1 MKFEKRGRVL
11 AVLFFLVIFL
21 GLSLVSASFNITG
34 YTKGINAGGRI
45 VDLNSTNISVEI
57 YQLNLNGP
65 PSLITA
71 ISNLS
76 NESGYFYTEIND
88 TYAENKNLMYKISL
102 VKYNNDGLAEY
113 IGPNLPYFPAE
124 QLDHLGTVYFYLRP
138 GITIDIS
145 AIGPEYVTEDASKI
159 EYTSSNNNFSTDYK
173 AGIEIINNSGEK
185 NYVYLNNSD
194 CLIFLNETFHFN
206 RSVCDLNITN
216 IDDFT
221 FVNNTVYLINLT
233 EIQVCNIDSG
243 NFVCSDENDTN
254 LTSLNFSKIGGVSYN
269 AFLGPEGRIFV
280 SAQNSSG
287 ENKVYLYNSSNL
299 TTPLHEWY
307 VPDCYVGKMLFS
319 EDGGFG
325 IGNNSGRY
333 TFYKIFMGEGDFSCD
348 KPVNLTE
355 GLIVKGFAEDPFE
368 EKYYIVNG
376 SGGVVNINFFVSDYG
391 FRYQFKDKKLGYG
404 VEESFNELKYNS
416 RVYLPADR
424 NYSFM
429 IYPQGGPAFP
439 VSIELNN
446 LTRGGNNISLGTT
459 ENRTITSINQAALY
473 LNLSDLNLTTEMVQL
488 SGYSLFNDKTA
499 DFDNYTIIAYL
510 LEAGN
515 MVFSKGMMPQN
526 MGQKTGQNINDVFNK
541 TSGFYNMTLPAAAYG
556 ADILLFATAK
566 KDGKWYGGFRTVSL
580 TYGETPGQLD
590 ITVYPMVGN
599 EATLESQFLEFGEP
613 ANTSLFSFN
622 ISARNGENIT
632 EVTNVHSE
640 ISVDYSNLNGS
651 NVTFYWMA
659 DSGDTNIIK
668 IPLLNE
674 SATIKIFSPQYPPIK
689 KTVAKGDMQEGV
701 YNITLESLK
710 AKKPNGEILDVQF
723 RNFEYKD
730 DGSCSVPWPSET
742 PGAGGCLPDGV
753 GNGGGPVNPF
763 TWVISGGKYDLEMR
777 QTATNITVHYV
788 NVDLL
793 ASQPPDAR
801 FDDSGNRTI
810 GGSSLREAWRFGSM
824 GPNIYDY
831 VIIGVPYNNSVIN
844 ESLDMRVNIT
854 KFHDENWQPV
864 WEQGDGLDSLNGTEY
879 EDYKAGGY
887 EEYINGSAV
896 WCNSSDANLTS
907 DLCYKDITNKMLWFK
922 IPHFSGIEPTI
933 IGQAISSSSEESN
946 EGNSNAGS
954 SGGSGG
960 SIVSKWVKEIKLNDS
975 ELNLGRTLKELKKNY
990 RINFNVSGM
999 GHYLGITNITN
1010 TSVTVEVAS
1019 TPQTATLL
1027 IGEEKKFEVT
1037 DDNYYDI
1044 YVKLNSIT
1052 NNKADMTIKS
1062 IHEEIPTTT
1071 PTPSTTPPSTTT
1083 PATPTTPVT
1092 SPTTPTAT
1100 GNEGKQLLN
1109 TLFIIIAAIVII
1121 IAAALIIKKKK

>member
-1 MKFEKRGRVL
+1 MKFEKRGWVL
-11 AVLFFLVIFL
+11 VVLFFLVNFL

-34 YTKGINAGGRI
+34 YTKGINADGGI
-45 VDLNSTNISVEI
+45 VILNNANITVEI
-57 YQLNLNGP
+57 YQVNFNGP
-65 PSLITA
+65 PSLNAI

-76 NESGYFYTEIND
+76 NESGYFFIEIND
-88 TYAENKNLMYKISL
+88 TYAENNNFMYKIIL
-102 VKYNNDGLAEY
+102 KKYNDEGLAQY
-113 IGPNLPYFPAE
+113 VGPNLPYFPGE
-124 QLDHLGTVYFYLRP
+124 QLKYLGTVYFYLRP

-145 AIGPEYVTEDASKI
+145 AIGPEHVTEDASKI
-159 EYTSSNNNFSTDYK
+159 EYTPFNSLSENYK

-185 NYVYLNNSD
+185 NYVYLNSSD
-194 CLIFLNETFHFN
+194 CLIFLNESFDFN
-206 RSVCDLNITN
+206 HSVCDLNITN

-233 EIQVCNIDSG
+233 EIQVCNINSA
-243 NFVCSDENDTN
+243 NFLCSDENYTN
-254 LTSLNFSKIGGVSYN
+254 LTSQNFSKIGGVSYN
-269 AFLGPEGRIFV
+269 EFLGPEGRIFV

-287 ENKVYLYNSSNL
+287 ENKVYIYNSSNL
-299 TTPLHEWY
+299 TMPLHEWY
-307 VPDCYVGKMLFS
+307 APGCYVGKMLFS
-319 EDGGFG
+319 EYEGFG
-325 IGNNSGRY
+325 IGNNSGTY
-333 TFYKIFMGEGDFSCD
+333 TFYKIFMREGDFSCD

-355 GLIVKGFAEDPFE
+355 GLIVKGFAEDPLE
-368 EKYYIVNG
+368 EKYYIVND
-376 SGGVVNINFFVSDYG
+376 SGGVVNIEFFVSDYG
-391 FRYQFKDKKLGYG
+391 FRYQFKDKKLGYSVG
-404 VEESFNELKYNS
+404 ESFNELKYNS

-429 IYPQGGPAFP
+429 IYPEGGPAFP

-446 LTRGGNNISLGTT
+446 LAHGNNVSLGTT
-459 ENRTITSINQAALY
+459 ENRTITSINQALY

-488 SGYSLFNDKTA
+488 SGYSLFNETA

-515 MVFSKGMMPQN
+515 MIFSKGMMPQN
-526 MGQKTGQNINDVFNK
+526 MGQKTGQNINDVFNI
-541 TSGFYNMTLPAAAYG
+541 TTGFYDMTLPAAVYG

-566 KDGKWYGGFRTVSL
+566 KDSKWYGGFKTISL
-580 TYGETPGQLD
+580 TYGETPEQLN
-590 ITVYPMVGN
+590 ITLYPMIGN
-599 EATLESQFLEFGEP
+599 ETTLESQFMEFDEP
-613 ANTSLFSFN
+613 IKTSLFSFN
-622 ISARNGENIT
+622 INALSGENMT

-640 ISVDYSNLNGS
+640 ISVDYSEFNGS
-651 NVTFYWMA
+651 NVTFSWMA
-659 DSGDTNIIK
+659 DSGNENTIK
-668 IPLLNE
+668 VPLLND
-674 SATIKIFSPQYPPIK
+674 SVNIKIFSPRYPPIK
-689 KTVAKGDMQEGV
+689 RTVAASDMQEGV

-710 AKKPNGEILDVQF
+710 AKKPNGDEISGVQF
-723 RNFEYKD
+723 RNFKYKN

-753 GNGGGPVNPF
+753 GQGGGPVNPF

-801 FDDSGNRTI
+801 FDDSGNRTV

-831 VIIGVPYNNSVIN
+831 VIIGVPYNDSIIN
-844 ESLDMRVNIT
+844 ESLNMKVNIT

-879 EDYKAGGY
+879 DDYKEGEY
-887 EEYINGSAV
+887 KEYINGSAV
-896 WCNSSDANLTS
+896 LCNSSDANLTS
-907 DLCYKDITNKMLWFK
+907 GLCYKDITNKMLWFK

-946 EGNSNAGS
+946 RDNSNTGS
-954 SGGSGG
+954 SGGGGGG
-960 SIVSKWVKEIKLNDS
+960 SIVSRWIKEIKLNDS
-975 ELNLGRTLKELKKNY
+975 ELNLGQTLKELKKNY
-990 RINFNVSGM
+990 RINFNVGGM

-1052 NNKADMTIKS
+1052 NNEADITIKS

-1071 PTPSTTPPSTTT
+1071 PNPSTTT
-1083 PATPTTPVT
+1083 PSTTTPTTPVT
-1092 SPTTPTAT
+1092 SSTTPTET
-1100 GNEGKQLLN
+1100 GNEGRQLLN
-1109 TLFIIIAAIVII
+1109 ILFIIIVVIVII
-1121 IAAALIIKKKK
+1121 IAMALIIKKKK